1 MWFWCYSINGK
12 KRLTFRAQWTSK
24 VRLRNVNIRPS
35 AMVIWSEICIE
46 QQGNNHLVGRRTQLY
61 KSVIIVKTNLF
72 TKIDTRKYSNPDTKN
87 ETKKNYQHCSLI
99 SHHWFLYHNK
109 FQIRI
114 CFYFSIFLVGH
125 FWMLL
130 DLPRSWLEIK
140 PNQICYFVGLAGR
153 HVCSHPLSQL
163 TTWSTIQG
171 FQDRGQLGM
180 AHDF

>member
-1 MWFWCYSINGK
+1 MVTWS
-12 KRLTFRAQWTSK
+12 R
-24 VRLRNVNIRPS
+24 IR
-35 AMVIWSEICIE
+35 IGQHWDD
-46 QQGNNHLVGRRTQLY
+46 NHRVGRRTQLD
-61 KSVIIVKTNLF
+61 KSVIIVETNLF
-72 TKIDTRKYSNPDTKN
+72 TEIDTREYSNPNTKN

-114 CFYFSIFLVGH
+114 LYFSIFLVGH

-140 PNQICYFVGLAGR
+140 PNQICYFVGLARR
-153 HVCSHPLSQL
+153 HVCSHPISRL

-171 FQDRGQLGM
+171 IKDRGQLGM
-180 AHDF
+180 AHDILKFFSEILAKWAAILC